1 MNTALTI
8 NWRGTA
14 NTALAGLMI
23 SELPPISK
31 PEMRVD
37 RTEIDGRDGDIVD
50 ELGYAAYKKT
60 VRIGLTT
67 GYDIDAIAKYFT
79 GTGNLILSNEDDKY
93 YKARI
98 VSQVDFQK
106 LLRFKTADVDFEVQ
120 PYKYK
125 ADESSVDLTITSQ
138 TDVSVTNAGL
148 EESKPLIRLE
158 GSGTI
163 EIEVNAQS
171 VFSIDIPGGDGYV
184 LVDSDAMDAYVT
196 AGLRNNNM
204 TGDFPTLQPGS
215 NTIGWSGT
223 GTLTRIVVT
232 PRSRWL

>member
-8 NWRGTA
+8 TWKGTA
-14 NTALAGLMI
+14 STALAGLMI
-23 SELPPISK
+23 SELPPVSK

-79 GTGNLILSNEDDKY
+79 GSGQLVLSNEDDKY
-93 YKARI
+93 YNARI
-98 VSQVDFQK
+98 TSQIDFVK
-106 LLRFKTADVDFEVQ
+106 LLRFKTADVEFEVQ

-125 ADESSVDLTITSQ
+125 LTESDVDLTITSE
-138 TDVSVTNAGL
+138 TSVSVTNAGL
-148 EESKPLIRLE
+148 EASKPLMRLE
-158 GSGTI
+158 GSGTV
-163 EIEVNAQS
+163 EIEVGGQS
-171 VFSIDIPGGDGYV
+171 VFSIDIDAGDGYV
-184 LVDSDAMDAYVT
+184 LVDSETMDAYVT
-196 AGLRNNNM
+196 GALRNNNM
-204 TGDFPTLQPGS
+204 TGDFPELQPGA
-215 NTIGWSGT
+215 NTVGWT

>member
-8 NWRGTA
+8 NWKGTA
-14 NTALAGLMI
+14 STALAGLMI

-60 VRIGLTT
+60 VRVGLTT

-79 GTGNLILSNEDDKY
+79 GTGNLTLSNEADKY

-98 VSQVDFQK
+98 TSQVDFEK

-125 ADESSVDLTITSQ
+125 LSESDVDLTISGETS
-138 TDVSVTNAGL
+138 VAVTNAGL

-163 EIEVNAQS
+163 ELTVGGLS
-171 VFSIDIPGGDGYV
+171 VFSIDIDAGDGYV
-184 LVDSDAMDAYVT
+184 LVDSEALDAYVT

-215 NTIGWSGT
+215 NTIGWT

>member
-1 MNTALTI
+1 MNTMLTI
-8 NWRGTA
+8 TWKGAAST
-14 NTALAGLMI
+14 TLAGLMI
-23 SELPPISK
+23 SELPPITK

-60 VRIGLTT
+60 VRVALTE
-67 GYDIDAIAKYFT
+67 GYNVDAIAKYLS
-79 GTGNLILSNEDDKY
+79 GSGNLVLSNEPDKY

-98 VSQVDFQK
+98 VSQVDFAK
-106 LLRFKTADVDFEVQ
+106 LLRFKTADVEFEVQ

-125 ADESSVDLTITSQ
+125 LTESAVDLTVTTE
-138 TDVSVTNAGL
+138 TDVDVTNAGL
-148 EESKPLIRLE
+148 EASKPLIRLE
-158 GSGTI
+158 GTGTI
-163 EIEVNAQS
+163 ELTVNAQS
-171 VFSIDIPGGDGYV
+171 VCSVDIDAGDGYV
-184 LVDSDAMDAYVT
+184 LLDSDIQDAYVT

-204 TGDFPTLQPGS
+204 TGEFPELAPGL
-215 NTIGWSGT
+215 NTIGWT

>member
-8 NWRGTA
+8 NWKGTA
-14 NTALAGLMI
+14 STALAGLMI

-60 VRIGLTT
+60 VRVGLTT

-79 GTGNLILSNEDDKY
+79 GTGNLTLSNEDDKY

-98 VSQVDFQK
+98 TSQVDFEK
-106 LLRFKTADVDFEVQ
+106 LLRFKTADVEFEVQ

-125 ADESSVDLTITSQ
+125 LSESDVDLTISGETS
-138 TDVSVTNAGL
+138 VAVTNAGL

-163 EIEVNAQS
+163 ELTVGGLS
-171 VFSIDIPGGDGYV
+171 VFSIDIDAGDGYV
-184 LVDSDAMDAYVT
+184 LVDSEALDAYVT

-215 NTIGWSGT
+215 NTIGWT